1 MAKRSS
7 GVVLIV
13 TLLAWSVNLPAI
25 ACPAM
30 NSWAA
35 VMMQA
40 GTSPAPEPEPS
51 PSRHS
56 CCPAQKVTRT
66 QTQPADRNCT
76 FHAKPGPGCCSVT
89 SNPVST
95 PLPQIVTKPNLLE
108 ILLRLRQRFHS
119 RHDRSASTPVHSQR
133 VTTRYSSVLLICS
146 SSLNLPPRHL
156 PRPNSVYA

>member
-95 PLPQIVTKPNLLE
+95 PLPQIVTKPNLLK
-108 ILLRLRQRFHS
+108 FFCA
-119 RHDRSASTPVHSQR
+119 SASASIPDMIVAPAPRSTPSASPPDIPQSS
-133 VTTRYSSVLLICS
+133 SSVLRL
-146 SSLNLPPRHL
+146 
-156 PRPNSVYA
+156 